1 MVTSTSTAADNNF
14 SGVAEVD
21 GRFDYHHCQLLLFF
35 RSTQTYQPT
44 PVVNNKYHCLL
55 LTPLSATMASC
66 NCNSIIVNNSQAVT
80 LFSVVQVNSCQLAR
94 KLCQCSRSITKC
106 IITTKLLIKQ
116 TLSSTTSGGYCGGL
130 FTFKDTNCFLNNL
143 NSSQENENEHIVGS
157 FVPVV

>member
-1 MVTSTSTAADNNF
+1 MVTFTSTATDNNF
-14 SGVAEVD
+14 SGVAEID

-116 TLSSTTSGGYCGGL
+116 TLSSTTSAEVATAAACL
-130 FTFKDTNCFLNNL
+130 PSRSTLWVHSCRWSRKKCCRKID
-143 NSSQENENEHIVGS
+143 
-157 FVPVV
+157 